1 MYVIRYLRS
10 QYGRITKTKSGQGTK
25 KLTQRDQ
32 YIKDRLSFLSVHII
46 RKPNRVP
53 LKPLKGVSRLPP
65 QAYSP
70 EPCPEVE
77 AGPSQ
82 QTAAATA
89 PSGNLKL
96 KHILMNECNMMHY
109 KIKVKLYNYV

>member
-32 YIKDRLSFLSVHII
+32 YIKDRLSFLSVHI
-46 RKPNRVP
+46 
-53 LKPLKGVSRLPP
+53 RLPP

-77 AGPSQ
+77 ADPSQ